1 MQEPQAYREVLA
13 GQAGV
18 ISRVQ
23 CADLGLSTDIVEN
36 QLRCGRW
43 RQLRRGVYATF
54 TGEPAR
60 TSQLWAALLRAGP
73 GATFSHQTAAEL
85 YGLTD
90 KPIPLIHITVPADR
104 SPARYGSLP
113 GIVIH
118 RSAALVRTRHPM
130 MSPPRTRVED
140 TVLDLIEAAASFEE
154 KYDWIC
160 RAIGRRLTT
169 ANRIRTALGARPKFP
184 GRRQIEQ
191 ALADAGEGALS
202 NLELW
207 YLRDVERPHGLPAA
221 RRQERIRQQTGC
233 RYLDN
238 LYEEYRLCVEV
249 DGTAAHPASEQWR
262 DKRRD
267 RWNAVHGKILTLRF
281 GYLDLRDQQGKCE
294 TAAEVATSLCD
305 RGPSIGHPCRRQT
318 CPVTRAS

>member
-1 MQEPQAYREVLA
+1 MQEPQTYREVLA
-13 GQAGV
+13 DQAGV
-18 ISRVQ
+18 ISRIQ
-23 CADLGLSTDIVEN
+23 CVDLGLSTDTVEN
-36 QLRCGRW
+36 QLRYGRW
-43 RQLRRGVYATF
+43 RQLQRGVYATF

-60 TSQLWAALLRAGP
+60 ASQLWATLLRAGP

-85 YGLTD
+85 HGLTD
-90 KPIPLIHITVPADR
+90 KPSPLIHITVPTDR
-104 SPARYGSLP
+104 NPTRYRRLP

-140 TVLDLIEAAASFEE
+140 TVLDLIEAVDSFEE
-154 KYDWIC
+154 KYGWIC
-160 RAIGRRLTT
+160 HAVGRRLTT
-169 ANRIRTALGARPKFP
+169 AKRIRTALDARPKFP

-191 ALADAGEGALS
+191 ALADADGGALS

-207 YLRDVERPHGLPAA
+207 YLRDVERPHGLPTGK
-221 RRQERIRQQTGC
+221 RQARIRQQTGC

-249 DGTAAHPASEQWR
+249 DGTAAHPANEQWR

-281 GYLDLRDQQGKCE
+281 GYLDLRDQQSKCE
-294 TAAEVATSLCD
+294 TAAEVVTSLCD